1 MVYAA
6 NTVLPVTR
14 TSEQGKQ
21 MTLTADRNVTHEL
34 NNQLGV
40 IMSFAELLLEE
51 LDGGSRHRG
60 DIEAI
65 DRAVRRLIELF
76 RVVPVSGA
84 ASDDLRIVCSRH
96 LAIIVRACD
105 AVLSRV
111 PATDPVAEDVSEMLK
126 AARAV
131 ETITASSPRPQLP

>member
-1 MVYAA
+1 MML
-6 NTVLPVTR
+6 TV
-14 TSEQGKQ
+14 
-21 MTLTADRNVTHEL
+21 DRNVTHEL

-40 IMSFAELLLEE
+40 IVSFAELLLEE
-51 LDGGSRHRG
+51 LDAKSRHRG

-65 DRAVRRLIELF
+65 DRAVRRLIALL
-76 RVVPVSGA
+76 RVMPVSGA
-84 ASDDLRIVCSRH
+84 AADDLRIGCSSQ

-131 ETITASSPRPQLP
+131 ETITASSPRLPLP